1 MPTRR
6 SRVRPPLPAPLKVVI
21 KSNFL
26 TSIFQHYLAKK
37 DIRRFKK
44 NFFYY
49 LLFRIIRNFLSYDL
63 IIKIYDFKIYGS
75 VEKSKTSYYLL
86 KKCEF
91 GDHHELQTIKKL
103 SSKDK
108 ILLIDCGCNYGFYS
122 FYTASLSKKNE
133 ILAIEAS
140 AKTLDEFRKN
150 LKLNS
155 FKNIN
160 FFNYAISN
168 SIGENILFKESTND
182 WESSQVHDNFE
193 YFSESNV
200 KTITIDSLIKDYSLD
215 DYFVII
221 KLDVEG
227 NEINAIKGA
236 LKAIKK
242 SDPLIIIEFS
252 KFIFENLQNI
262 EYLKNFLIEYDYCI
276 FDTNYNKKNLNNI
289 LDMLKKLKKTQ
300 KTIGNFYLIKNS
312 SSKLKLFL
320 SNE

>member
-1 MPTRR
+1 M
-6 SRVRPPLPAPLKVVI
+6 
-21 KSNFL
+21 
-26 TSIFQHYLAKK
+26 
-37 DIRRFKK
+37 
-44 NFFYY
+44 
-49 LLFRIIRNFLSYDL
+49 
-63 IIKIYDFKIYGS
+63 
-75 VEKSKTSYYLL
+75 
-86 KKCEF
+86 
-91 GDHHELQTIKKL
+91 
-103 SSKDK
+103 
-108 ILLIDCGCNYGFYS
+108 IDCGCNYGFYS

-215 DYFVII
+215 
-221 KLDVEG
+221 VEG

>member
-1 MPTRR
+1 M
-6 SRVRPPLPAPLKVVI
+6 PAPLKVVI

-26 TSIFQHYLAKK
+26 TSIFQLYLAKK

-91 GDHHELQTIKKL
+91 GDYHELQTIKKL
-103 SSKDK
+103 SSKNK
-108 ILLIDCGCNYGFYS
+108 ILFIDCGCNYGFYS

-133 ILAIEAS
+133 ILSIEAS
-140 AKTLDEFRKN
+140 VKTLDEFKKN
-150 LKLNS
+150 LKLNNL
-155 FKNIN
+155 KNIN

-168 SIGENILFKESTND
+168 SISENILFKESIND
-182 WESSQVHDNFE
+182 WESSQVHNNFE
-193 YFSESNV
+193 HFSESKV

-236 LKAIKK
+236 LEAIKK

-262 EYLKNFLIEYDYCI
+262 EYLKNFLIKYDYCI